1 MLFNRYNMTPN
12 EQEQTPSGD
21 NYLLLVLID
30 VSTIDVAV
38 TNLHQIN
45 KTKDHCNESQI
56 FK

>member
-1 MLFNRYNMTPN
+1 MTPN

-21 NYLLLVLID
+21 KYLLLVLID